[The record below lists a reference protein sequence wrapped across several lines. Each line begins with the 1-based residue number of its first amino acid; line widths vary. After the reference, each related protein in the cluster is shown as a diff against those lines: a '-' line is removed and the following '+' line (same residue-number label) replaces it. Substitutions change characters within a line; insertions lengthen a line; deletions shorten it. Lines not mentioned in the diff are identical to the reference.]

1 MLPVLAS
8 LALTIGL
15 LLLMVRLLRR
25 LTPGALRRTGGV
37 PLTLLQ
43 RIPVG
48 PRQSVSVV
56 RVAERVTYHRNHYDA
71 VRRAVQQ
78 ALAEQCN
85 YIVLF
90 QPLFQVAA
98 RRTITDVDLTAIGGV
113 IEMGDVK
120 PAA

>member
-1 MLPVLAS
+1 LWTLPAIERVADRVHWPVPQTTKDLCHQ
-8 LALTIGL
+8 
-15 LLLMVRLLRR
+15 
-25 LTPGALRRTGGV
+25 ALRE
-37 PLTLLQ
+37 PDIAKQQAMWLQ
-43 RIPVG
+43 FQR
-48 PRQSVSVV
+48 
-56 RVAERVTYHRNHYDA
+56 
-71 VRRAVQQ
+71 

-98 RRTITDVDLTAIGGV
+98 RRTVTDIDLTAIGGV